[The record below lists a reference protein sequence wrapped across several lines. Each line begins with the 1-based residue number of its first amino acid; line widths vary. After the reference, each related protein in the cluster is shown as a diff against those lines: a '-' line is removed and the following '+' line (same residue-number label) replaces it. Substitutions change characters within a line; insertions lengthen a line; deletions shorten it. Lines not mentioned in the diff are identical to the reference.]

1 MVEVIQDPPIKKK
14 ESTLGR
20 ALVMTANSPCSCMKL
35 NSH

>member
-1 MVEVIQDPPIKKK
+1 MVEVTQDLPIKKK

-35 NSH
+35 YSH